1 MKTLVLSVI
10 AAAVLAGC
18 ATAQISDSDRLA
30 LYQANAGAPVNT
42 IMYTSPRGWDRVDS
56 EHIVV
61 DMAPNRQWLLTLSGN
76 CLDWGT
82 GSPFIGLEPKIGGML
97 AKFDEVHVKGAP
109 MSCRIN
115 EIRPVN
121 IKAIRASEN
130 ALREQAKA
138 QKS

>member
-42 IMYTSPRGWDRVDS
+42 IMYTLPRAWDRVDS

-61 DMAPNRQWLLTLSGN
+61 DMAPKRQWLLALSVL
-76 CLDWGT
+76 CLD
-82 GSPFIGLEPKIGGML
+82 
-97 AKFDEVHVKGAP
+97 
-109 MSCRIN
+109 
-115 EIRPVN
+115 
-121 IKAIRASEN
+121 
-130 ALREQAKA
+130 
-138 QKS
+138 